1 MSYKNTEIE
10 GDLAVG
16 RHIVAGGNMNIRGN
30 AKIGHNLKVEGYLE
44 APNIKDINKGVFVSY
59 QELLTHYPTAKDGWL
74 AGVVETITDATT
86 QETKTQLT
94 AYIGIG
100 GQWVKQGFALSIN
113 MDVEQ
118 LKRQESN
125 LYINVTDLLELDEA
139 KTLAEILELID
150 GEMPS
155 TVAALYMVPGVVLT
169 FLGAEG
175 WETWRWAGE
184 TYEDW
189 IDETLWEDVDSKHL
203 EAKVN
208 EATLRLDN
216 KIDLLAAGV
225 KLTLGI
231 SPSIVYKGSATNV
244 TLTGSINTDNPVTI
258 ALYDGTTKLGES
270 SNNPYSL
277 TQSLTQSV
285 NSQKFH
291 AEGTLNGMTL
301 NAEVTLTARY
311 PIYYGL
317 AASKPTAS
325 TGLLKKA
332 ATTTAAGT
340 YAATVPSGTNGVH
353 LYILVPSDI
362 SSLSNFA
369 MGGAPFVMNT
379 YTNQTIDGV
388 TYTIY
393 ESGNSYNAGTVLNVV
408 AS

>member
-1 MSYKNTEIE
+1 MSNATKNTEIE
-10 GDLAVG
+10 GSLAVG
-16 RHIVAGGNMNIRGN
+16 KNIFGGGNMTVRGN
-30 AKIGHNLKVEGYLE
+30 ARFGHNVKIEGWLE
-44 APNIKDINKGVFVSY
+44 APNIKDINKGIFLTY
-59 QELLTHYPTAKDGWL
+59 QELLAHYPKPHDGWL
-74 AGVVETITDATT
+74 AGVVETVDNET
-86 QETKTQLT
+86 QIS
-94 AYIGIG
+94 AYVGTG
-100 GQWVKQGFALSIN
+100 GQWLKQDFALEIA

-118 LKRQESN
+118 MVRMKSHLFVN
-125 LYINVTDLLELDEA
+125 ATALFELDEA
-139 KTLAEILELID
+139 KTLAEIRALID
-150 GEMPS
+150 GMTE
-155 TVAALYMVPGVVLT
+155 TVAAVYKVPGVVLT
-169 FLGAEG
+169 FLGADG
-175 WETWRWAGE
+175 WETWRWTGE
-184 TYEDW
+184 TYTDW
-189 IDETLWEDVDSKHL
+189 DDDDTWDDVENRHLDHKVDEEV
-203 EAKVN
+203 
-208 EATLRLDN
+208 LRLDN
-216 KIDLLAAGV
+216 KINLIAAGV

-258 ALYDGTTKLGES
+258 ALYDGATKLGES

-285 NSQKFH
+285 NSQKFR

-325 TGLLKKA
+325 TGLTKKA

-393 ESGNSYNAGTVLNVV
+393 ESGNSYNAGTALSVV

>member
-1 MSYKNTEIE
+1 MSNATKNTEIE
-10 GDLAVG
+10 GSLAVG
-16 RHIVAGGNMNIRGN
+16 KHLSTGGNMTVRGN
-30 AKIGHNLKVEGYLE
+30 ARFGHNVKIEGWLE
-44 APNIKDINKGVFVSY
+44 APNIKDINKGIFLTY
-59 QELLTHYPTAKDGWL
+59 QELLARYPKPHDGWL
-74 AGVVETITDATT
+74 AGVVETVDNET
-86 QETKTQLT
+86 QIS
-94 AYIGIG
+94 AYVGTG
-100 GQWVKQGFALSIN
+100 GQWLKQDFALEIA

-118 LKRQESN
+118 MVRMKSHLFVN
-125 LYINVTDLLELDEA
+125 ATALFELDEA
-139 KTLAEILELID
+139 KTLAEIRALID
-150 GEMPS
+150 GMTE
-155 TVAALYMVPGVVLT
+155 TVAAVYKVPGVVLT
-169 FLGAEG
+169 FLGADG
-175 WETWRWAGE
+175 WETWRWTGE
-184 TYEDW
+184 TYDDW
-189 IDETLWEDVDSKHL
+189 DDDDTWDDVENRHLDHKVDEEV
-203 EAKVN
+203 
-208 EATLRLDN
+208 LRLDN
-216 KIDLLAAGV
+216 KINLIAAGV

-258 ALYDGTTKLGES
+258 ALYDGATKLGES

-285 NSQKFH
+285 NSQKFR

-325 TGLLKKA
+325 TGLTKKA

-369 MGGAPFVMNT
+369 MGGAPFVMST

-393 ESGNSYNAGTVLNVV
+393 ESGNSYNAGTALNVV

>member
-1 MSYKNTEIE
+1 MSNATKNTEIE
-10 GDLAVG
+10 GSLAVG
-16 RHIVAGGNMNIRGN
+16 KHLSAGGNMTVRGN
-30 AKIGHNLKVEGYLE
+30 ARFGHNVKIEGWLE
-44 APNIKDINKGVFVSY
+44 APNIKDINKGIFLTY
-59 QELLTHYPTAKDGWL
+59 QELLAHYPKPHDGWL
-74 AGVVETITDATT
+74 AGVVETVDNET
-86 QETKTQLT
+86 QIS
-94 AYIGIG
+94 AYVGTG
-100 GQWVKQGFALSIN
+100 GQWLKQDFALEIA

-118 LKRQESN
+118 MVRMKSHLFVN
-125 LYINVTDLLELDEA
+125 ATALFELDEA
-139 KTLAEILELID
+139 KTLAEIRALID
-150 GEMPS
+150 GMTE
-155 TVAALYMVPGVVLT
+155 TVAAVYKVPGVVLT
-169 FLGAEG
+169 FLGTDG
-175 WETWRWAGE
+175 WETWRWTGE
-184 TYEDW
+184 TYTDW
-189 IDETLWEDVDSKHL
+189 DDDDTWDDVENRHLDQKVDEEV
-203 EAKVN
+203 
-208 EATLRLDN
+208 LRLDN
-216 KIDLLAAGV
+216 KINLIAAGV
-225 KLTLGI
+225 KLTLEI

-258 ALYDGTTKLGES
+258 ALYDGATKLGES
-270 SNNPYSL
+270 SNNPYSH

-285 NSQKFH
+285 NSHKFR

-340 YAATVPSGTNGVH
+340 YAATVPIGTNGVH

-393 ESGNSYNAGTVLNVV
+393 ESGNSYNAGTALNVV